1 MVANLLPTTACIRS
15 FAHHQLV
22 GDYSHGIVVH
32 NERMILSAHYF
43 RSHINGRSAGIRRVL
58 LPKFLGDS
66 EISDAYI
73 AYTQLLTT
81 FGIKHEVFRFDIP
94 MNDALVVQVLEPGE
108 HAGNEEASLLLIEP
122 LALAYV
128 VA

>member
-43 RSHINGRSAGIRRVL
+43 RSHITGRSAGIRRVL

-73 AYTQLLTT
+73 A